1 MATGSEWCC
10 ALVFHFDLGGVLS
23 AVRQENSVMN

>member
-10 ALVFHFDLGGVLS
+10 ALVFHFDLGECCQLCGKKIPL
-23 AVRQENSVMN
+23 